1 MSEKQNN
8 DERVLRP
15 DLELLNHQYSDFY
28 PGHYM
33 YDVREIDYP
42 MYRTKILFEYTK
54 VQEIHL
60 IIIVVLKT
68 IQFLESVRNV
78 DAYSELQNITQLDKE
93 ILDSILAEMTTK
105 GYLKQNELKL
115 STNGK
120 EILEKEKEL
129 VTEKTSAYLNFDGI
143 FGTCLGDN
151 GKINQNNKK
160 TREGAIEFKPYV
172 KSRPRIEYLDE
183 NFSDNKTLRQ
193 VLIENLQDK
202 EKDITNILEVAPNK
216 FFNRYICLF
225 YKDTE
230 ENEKFLVLNHSYEID
245 AEATELFARLMS
257 EQKFTLEHISLKC
270 KPLLEDSEK
279 KFNQSTPE
287 VIQEKIKPI
296 EQIAITE
303 GKTIEVD
310 EHKKYFIYVLEN
322 AKSSIYIQSP
332 WINWRTL
339 QIYKSH
345 IQNAI
350 KRGVKVTIKYGMKPR
365 NRFDKAEIDEDSKKF
380 FNSLDKQTFRLIKTD
395 DHSKIVI
402 CDEDFM
408 IMGSFNWLSFG
419 GGNEKDVRGE
429 TSSINMKKGE
439 IKKQIEKFKSKIS

>member
-1 MSEKQNN
+1 MSEKQNK

-15 DLELLNHQYSDFY
+15 DLELLNHLYSDFY

-54 VQEIHL
+54 VQEIHP
-60 IIIVVLKT
+60 IVIAVLKT
-68 IQFLESVRNV
+68 IQFLESVKNM

-93 ILDSILAEMTTK
+93 ILDSILAEMTIK

-120 EILEKEKEL
+120 KILEKEKEL
-129 VTEKTSAYLNFDGI
+129 LTEKTSAYLNFDGI
-143 FGTCLGDN
+143 FGTCLDDN

-160 TREGAIEFKPYV
+160 AREGTIEFKPYV

-202 EKDITNILEVAPNK
+202 EKDVTNILEVAPNK
-216 FFNRYICLF
+216 FFNRYICMF
-225 YKDTE
+225 YKDAE
-230 ENEKFLVLNHSYEID
+230 ENEKFLVLDHSYEID
-245 AEATELFARLMS
+245 AEATELFDRLMS
-257 EQKFTLEHISLKC
+257 EQKFTSEHISLKC

-279 KFNQSTPE
+279 KFRQSTPE
-287 VIQEKIKPI
+287 VIEKKIKPV

-322 AKSSIYIQSP
+322 AKNSIYIQSP

-339 QIYKSH
+339 QIYKDH
-345 IQNAI
+345 IQNAV

-365 NRFDKAEIDEDSKKF
+365 NRLDKAGIDDDSKIF
-380 FNSLDKQTFRLIKTD
+380 FNSLDRKSFRLINTH

-419 GGNEKDVRGE
+419 GGNEKDARGE
-429 TSSINMKKGE
+429 TSSINMNKGE
-439 IKKQIEKFKSKIS
+439 IKKQIEKFKS